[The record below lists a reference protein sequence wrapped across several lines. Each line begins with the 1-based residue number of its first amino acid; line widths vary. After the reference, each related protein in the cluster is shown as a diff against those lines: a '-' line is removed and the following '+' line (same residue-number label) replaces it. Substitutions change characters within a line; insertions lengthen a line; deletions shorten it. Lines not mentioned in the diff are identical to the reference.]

1 MLRILK
7 SYFFWTYP
15 RGSFHYDVM
24 VTLILAIIF
33 LSPRVINFRDQ
44 PVDADLYPSEV
55 LVRAD
60 GPGLFYQVSADLVK
74 DSPGE
79 AESAAL
85 TEAIQPISGSVVV
98 DRYEVVK
105 DASGKTTAY
114 RVWAHR

>member
-60 GPGLFYQVSADLVK
+60 GTGLFYQVSADLVK

-79 AESAAL
+79 EESAAL

>member
-44 PVDADLYPSEV
+44 PVDAGPVSLQV
-55 LVRAD
+55 LVPAQMGRA
-60 GPGLFYQVSADLVK
+60 S
-74 DSPGE
+74 S
-79 AESAAL
+79 
-85 TEAIQPISGSVVV
+85 T
-98 DRYEVVK
+98 R
-105 DASGKTTAY
+105 
-114 RVWAHR
+114 